1 MALYDVML
9 YSRLLIHF
17 DFIFTHRFSS
27 SFQYEVNSKLL
38 LKRTE
43 GEREGGG
50 KGKGLRIEVT
60 SSGEA
65 GAPPNEHL
73 PLHHTTAYTHRN
85 SCSLICET
93 LIRACARQ
101 SRC

>member
-27 SFQYEVNSKLL
+27 SFHYEVNSKLL

-43 GEREGGG
+43 GEREG
-50 KGKGLRIEVT
+50 KGKGQRIEVT
-60 SSGEA
+60 EA
-65 GAPPNEHL
+65 VGRKPL
-73 PLHHTTAYTHRN
+73 PQTNIYH
-85 SCSLICET
+85 
-93 LIRACARQ
+93 
-101 SRC
+101 

>member
-27 SFQYEVNSKLL
+27 SFHYEVNSKLL

-43 GEREGGG
+43 GERKG
-50 KGKGLRIEVT
+50 KGKGKGQRIEVT
-60 SSGEA
+60 EA
-65 GAPPNEHL
+65 VWEEGAPPNKHL
-73 PLHHTTAYTHRN
+73 SLHHTTA
-85 SCSLICET
+85 
-93 LIRACARQ
+93 
-101 SRC
+101 

>member
-27 SFQYEVNSKLL
+27 SFHYEVNSKLL

-43 GEREGGG
+43 GGRKGVGAEDRSDRSSVGGRRSP
-50 KGKGLRIEVT
+50 KQTSITTPYHCVGLH
-60 SSGEA
+60 SSEFV
-65 GAPPNEHL
+65 
-73 PLHHTTAYTHRN
+73 
-85 SCSLICET
+85 
-93 LIRACARQ
+93 
-101 SRC
+101 